1 MNKHAILVFFFLIF
15 SFVLSACQQKPE
27 WAESKNQED
36 IPSSS
41 DGITIQLEKEQYA
54 TKDIEIKFTLRNES
68 ETTFLYGTYF
78 SLEKNINGV
87 WYEVPLKEGMAFSD
101 IGYYLLP
108 DQTESDTI
116 YLNLFGEK
124 LSPGRYRFIKD
135 FNDEEKEYKPENEI
149 LVAALF
155 EFIEP

>member
-1 MNKHAILVFFFLIF
+1 MNKSVILVFFSLIL
-15 SFVLSACQQKPE
+15 SFVVSACQQNPE
-27 WAESKNQED
+27 WTESKNQED

-41 DGITIQLEKEQYA
+41 DGITIHLEKEQYA
-54 TKDIEIKFTLRNES
+54 TKDIEINFTFRNES

-78 SLEKNINGV
+78 SLEKKISGI
-87 WYEVPLKEGMAFSD
+87 WYEVPLKKGMAFSD
-101 IGYYLLP
+101 IGYYLHP

-116 YLNLFGEK
+116 YLNLFSEK
-124 LSPGRYRFIKD
+124 LSPGRYRVIKG

-155 EFIEP
+155 EFVEP